1 MIHQA
6 TSFDRLRHGK
16 RAALALLLAGA
27 LLLAAPVGA
36 RAATITVNVT
46 NDELNGD
53 ADCSLREAIQAA
65 NTDSAVSGCAAGSGA
80 DTITVPPGTYRLRR
94 VGAGENGNATG
105 DLDVLGDVTIVGA
118 GGYLTAIDGNGTDRV
133 LHVRAGTV
141 VVEDVVF
148 QNGLVPQ
155 TATGASCTNQLSC
168 DVTAGGGSPGG
179 GILTDPGTSTTLR
192 RVIVENNQAGRGGNA
207 GSISCPGAGA
217 VCKTYGGEGGDGGGV
232 YAGGAMTIESSLIDQ
247 NRNGATGAA
256 TTIGACG
263 AGGDCFSSTGSG
275 GDGGGITVGGAS
287 LVLENT
293 TVADNESTDWAGG
306 VYCTHG
312 STCTIRGCTISYN
325 RSAFRGGGLTGTNSN
340 TTVVNTTIS
349 GNVASSLGGG
359 GVSSFSG
366 TMLLDF
372 VTVAGNSASGG
383 TGGVQR
389 SLSTLTLSDS
399 IVADNVGGGSPDCSG
414 AFTSGGYNHVES
426 VAGCG
431 IVLGTGDVSGMDPGL
446 LGLAD
451 NGGFT
456 ETHALTTASAA
467 LDAIPAG
474 TNGCGSTVTTD
485 QRGGFRPL
493 DGDDTGGAACDKGA
507 FELPGAGDCPVEPPV
522 CETATKSSLLLK
534 DLSPD
539 GTKDALKWTFQGGA
553 ADITQ
558 AQLGD
563 PTSGT
568 VYDLCLYYGP
578 TLRSAIRLSDA
589 SKWSAIGTT
598 GFKYKDS
605 SASAGG
611 ISAVTMKAGA
621 AGKTKLTFTG
631 KGDDLPDP
639 LPIASLPPSITVVA
653 RNSSAATCFSATYAS
668 ATSNTATLLKA
679 R

>member
-1 MIHQA
+1 MTTH
-6 TSFDRLRHGK
+6 TSSRHRLRRGSPG
-16 RAALALLLAGA
+16 AVALLLAGTM
-27 LLLAAPVGA
+27 LLAAPIGA
-36 RAATITVNVT
+36 RAATIVVDVT

-80 DTITVPPGTYRLRR
+80 DTITVPAGTYRLRR
-94 VGAGENGNATG
+94 VGANENNNATG
-105 DLDVLGDVTIVGA
+105 DLDVLGDVTIEGA

-133 LHVRAGTV
+133 LHVRSGTV
-141 VVEDVVF
+141 VVEEVVI

-155 TATGASCTNQLSC
+155 TATGASCTNQLNC

-179 GILTDPGTSTTLR
+179 GVLTDPGTSTTLR

-207 GSISCPGAGA
+207 GNISCPTAGA
-217 VCKTYGGEGGDGGGV
+217 VCKTYSGEGGDGGGV
-232 YAGGAMTIESSLIDQ
+232 YGAGALTIESSLIDQ

-256 TTIGACG
+256 GTLSACG
-263 AGGDCFSSTGSG
+263 AGGDCFTSTGSG
-275 GDGGGITVGGAS
+275 GDGGGITVVGAAM
-287 LVLENT
+287 VLQNT

-340 TTVVNTTIS
+340 TTVVNTTVS
-349 GNVASSLGGG
+349 GNVGGSLGGG
-359 GVSSFSG
+359 GISSFTG

-372 VTVAGNSASGG
+372 VTVAGNSATSAGG
-383 TGGVQR
+383 IQR
-389 SLSTLTLSDS
+389 ALSTLTLQNS
-399 IVADNVGGGSPDCSG
+399 IVADNTGGGSPDCSG
-414 AFTSGGYNHVES
+414 TFASGGYNHVES
-426 VAGCG
+426 VTGCG
-431 IVLGTGDVSGMDPGL
+431 IVLGVGDVSGMDPGL

-451 NGGFT
+451 NGGLT
-456 ETHALTTASAA
+456 ETHALTLGSAA
-467 LDAIPAG
+467 LDAIPPG
-474 TNGCGSTVTTD
+474 TNGCGTTVTTD

-507 FELPGAGDCPVEPPV
+507 FELTGAGDCPVEPPV

-539 GTKDALKWTFQGGA
+539 GGKDALKWTYQGGA
-553 ADITQ
+553 SDITQ

-568 VYDLCLYYGP
+568 VYDLCLYYGS

-598 GFKYKDS
+598 GYKYKDS
-605 SASAGG
+605 GASAGG
-611 ISAVTMKAGA
+611 ISAVTLKAGA
-621 AGKTKLTFTG
+621 AGKTKLVFSG
-631 KGDDLPDP
+631 KGDNLPDP
-639 LPIASLPPSITVVA
+639 LPIAPLPPSITMVA
-653 RNSSAATCFSATYAS
+653 RNSSTATCFSATYSS
-668 ATSNTATLLKA
+668 ATTNTANLLKA